1 MNGNEN
7 VEKFLASMDELI
19 SCKYLVAEYKIQKA
33 LQDLA
38 NCDDACK
45 LIGECLEQFNR
56 EREFSK
62 TFIHDGQGDF
72 ICSMPEEEYKV
83 IALVFCTL
91 IDIDNKKI
99 DFTDFVK
106 RFFGRDENA
115 FKSFVATMIIPFRNL
130 IAEAFGFPKKNAEGE
145 EIKENSADKEQTEEN
160 EEYEGNEELAYDDD
174 EEESEDLF
182 DEAQKL
188 AVQIMSELQFISQ
201 NSETEKVDKVCRAI
215 VKTTDLRDEEVTSSL
230 ANSLRFYK
238 VKQLKLLMKELYDLF
253 D

>member
-1 MNGNEN
+1 MSNNEN

-115 FKSFVATMIIPFRNL
+115 FKAFVSTMIIPFRNL
-130 IAEAFGFPKKNAEGE
+130 IAEAFGFPKKNADGE
-145 EIKENSADKEQTEEN
+145 EVSGGQSDSQADD
-160 EEYEGNEELAYDDD
+160 EEYEGNEELSYDDD
-174 EEESEDLF
+174 EEEDNEDLF
-182 DEAQKL
+182 EEAQKL
-188 AVQIMSELQFISQ
+188 AVQIMSEIQFIGQ
-201 NSETEKVDKVCRAI
+201 NSETEKVEKVCRAI

-238 VKQLKLLMKELYDLF
+238 VKPLKFLMKELYDLF